1 MDLDESYWTDKYKR
15 NHIGWDA
22 GSITTPIKE
31 YIDQLEDKNL
41 KILVPGCGNGHEV
54 KYLHDQGFMNVT
66 VVDLSAEP
74 FITLTPQ
81 CSNWIKEAFIV
92 GDFFDLVGSYD
103 LIIEQTF
110 FCALVPSLRPNYAD
124 KMHQLLAKDGKLAG
138 VFFNIPL
145 GIDSPPFGGSRDE
158 YVEFFKDK
166 FEFNVFEECYNSI
179 KPRAGNELFINLR
192 KEG

>member
-74 FITLTPQ
+74 FIKLTPQ
-81 CSNWIKEAFIV
+81 CPNWTKEAFIV
-92 GDFFDLVGSYD
+92 GDFFDLVGSYE
-103 LIIEQTF
+103 LIVEQTF
-110 FCALVPSLRPNYAD
+110 FCALVPSLRQNYAD
-124 KMHQLLAKDGKLAG
+124 KMHELLAKDGKLAG

-145 GIDSPPFGGSRDE
+145 GIDSPPFGGNRDD
-158 YVEFFKDK
+158 YVEFFQDK

-192 KEG
+192 KVG